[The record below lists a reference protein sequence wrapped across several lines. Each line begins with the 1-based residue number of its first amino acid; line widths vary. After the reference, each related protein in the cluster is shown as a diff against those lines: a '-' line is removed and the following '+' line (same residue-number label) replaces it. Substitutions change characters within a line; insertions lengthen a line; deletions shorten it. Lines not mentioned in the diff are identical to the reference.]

1 MDILLIISQFF
12 YRIRYWL
19 LWGTLIVTGLV
30 IYFTQFLP
38 FSYTVKS
45 NLYTGVSSTTTLDG
59 STINYAA
66 INSTFD
72 NLIGIAQSH
81 STLANVSH
89 RLLADSYTYGEEWK
103 DNEYIQAK
111 HYRQLL
117 DMTPPEVLELVNR
130 DSVEVTLRNLKN
142 YYRNDRNNFLYNV
155 FNRPINFYSLQALNN
170 IEIKRVGNSDILDI
184 SYTSA
189 DPGLTQKTVKYLIDE
204 LIAAYEEIRFKATN
218 DVIAYFEEQVRKT
231 KIALNEEEDD
241 LMRYNVAQGV
251 INYNEETE
259 ALSLTRYEVDDRME
273 EVRRRYEGAVALRE
287 VLDEKMDIR
296 AQIIRNNTNL
306 LKELDQVTKLN
317 QQILER
323 EIFDEAIKYSS
334 DEEVEKDKIKLKQVE
349 ANISNI
355 SDNLNEINY
364 TKEGVGV
371 EDMIVEW
378 LNALVNEAK
387 AKAELKVMQARIQD
401 IREQYAHM
409 APVGTQV
416 NRKERAIGIAEDNYR
431 VQLKGL
437 ADANLRLK
445 NIQMSTSNLQPLSD
459 PAFPLNDN
467 GRKRMLYIIIA
478 FIGSFVFITCF
489 FLLIE
494 VLDRTL
500 RDKYRSQRLSG
511 LPVIAA
517 FNGISNLKYRGF
529 LRACNRAAAAYSCRR
544 LNKYFKQN
552 GEPTI
557 INLLS
562 VHSGEGKSFLAEFF
576 MKYWK
581 AEGLNVKYLNYE
593 TDFDV
598 VNNKYIQAS
607 SLSDFWQPD
616 AAEAPADLI
625 LVEYPSFNN
634 CSVPLPVMQEA
645 DVNLLVANACR
656 LWRDSDTATINP
668 LKEALEGK
676 PFMMY
681 LNNADR
687 EVVESFTG
695 ELPPHTAIHSFLSRL
710 AQFGFTSQQNAVR

>member
-38 FSYTVKS
+38 YSYTVQS

-59 STINYAA
+59 STINYAV
-66 INSTFD
+66 ISSTFD
-72 NLIGIAQSH
+72 NLIGIAKSH
-81 STLANVSH
+81 STLVNVSQ

-117 DMTPPEVLELVNR
+117 EMTPPEVLELVNR
-130 DSVEVTLRNLKN
+130 DSVEITLQNLKN
-142 YYRNDRNNFLYNV
+142 YYRNDRNNFLYNL
-155 FNRPINFYSLQALNN
+155 FNRPIAFYSIHALNG
-170 IEIKRVGNSDILDI
+170 IEIKRAGGSDILDI

-231 KIALNEEEDD
+231 KAALNEEEDD
-241 LMRYNVAQGV
+241 LMHYNVAQGI
-251 INYNEETE
+251 INYGEETE
-259 ALSLTRYEVDDRME
+259 ALSATRYQVDDRME
-273 EVRRRYEGAVALRE
+273 LAQRNYNAAVSLRE
-287 VLDEKMDIR
+287 MLDERMDIR
-296 AQIIRNNTNL
+296 AQMIRNNTNL
-306 LKELDQVTKLN
+306 LKELNQVTELN
-317 QQILER
+317 QKILEY
-323 EIFDEAIKYSS
+323 EIFEGTNNNNDNTDITQ
-334 DEEVEKDKIKLKQVE
+334 DKQRLKQVE

-355 SDNLNEINY
+355 SDNLNEFSF
-364 TKEGVGV
+364 TKEGVGI
-371 EDMIVEW
+371 EEMISEW
-378 LNALVNEAK
+378 LEALVNEAK
-387 AKAELKVMQARIQD
+387 AFAEIKVIQNRQQD
-401 IREQYAHM
+401 IRDQYAHM

-416 NRKERAIGIAEDNYR
+416 NRKQRAIGIAEDVYR
-431 VQLKGL
+431 AQIDGLKN
-437 ADANLRLK
+437 ANLRLK
-445 NIQMSTSNLQPLSD
+445 NIEMSTSNLQPLSD

-467 GRKRMLYIIIA
+467 GRKRALYVAIA
-478 FIGSFVFITCF
+478 FIGSFIFITCF

-576 MKYWK
+576 IKYWR

-598 VNNKYIQAS
+598 INNKYIQAS
-607 SLSDFWQPD
+607 KLTDFWQPD
-616 AAEAPADLI
+616 ATEAPADLI

-656 LWRDSDTATINP
+656 LWRDSDTATIDP

-695 ELPPHTAIHSFLSRL
+695 ELPPHTAVHSFLSRL

>member
-416 NRKERAIGIAEDNYR
+416 NRKERSIGIAEDNYR

-616 AAEAPADLI
+616 VTETPADLI

-656 LWRDSDTATINP
+656 LWRDSDTATIDP

>member
-81 STLANVSH
+81 STLINVSH

-130 DSVEVTLRNLKN
+130 DSVNVTLRNLKE
-142 YYRNDRNNFLYNV
+142 YYRNDRNNFLYNI

-231 KIALNEEEDD
+231 KVALNEEEDD

-287 VLDEKMDIR
+287 MLDEKMDVR

-306 LKELDQVTKLN
+306 LKELDQITKLN
-317 QQILER
+317 QKILER
-323 EIFDEAIKYSS
+323 EIFEGAIKHSS
-334 DEEVEKDKIKLKQVE
+334 DDEIEQDKLKLKQVE

-371 EDMIVEW
+371 DEMIVEW

-387 AKAELKVMQARIQD
+387 AGAELKVMQARQQD
-401 IREQYAHM
+401 IRDQYAHM

-431 VQLKGL
+431 VQLNGL

-445 NIQMSTSNLQPLSD
+445 NIEMSTSNLQPLSD

-489 FLLIE
+489 FLVIE

-500 RDKYRSQRLSG
+500 RDSYRSQRLSG

-529 LRACNRAAAAYSCRR
+529 LRACNRMAAAYSCRR

-576 MKYWK
+576 VKYWR

-607 SLSDFWQPD
+607 SLTDFWQPD
-616 AAEAPADLI
+616 ATEAPADLI

-656 LWRDSDTATINP
+656 LWRDSDTATIDP

-695 ELPPHTAIHSFLSRL
+695 ELPPHTAVHSFLSRL

>member
-38 FSYTVKS
+38 YSYTVKS

-59 STINYAA
+59 SSINYSV
-66 INSTFD
+66 INSTYD
-72 NLIGIAQSH
+72 NLIGIAKSH
-81 STLANVSH
+81 NTLENVSQ
-89 RLLADSYTYGEEWK
+89 RLLADSYTYGEEWQ

-117 DMTPPEVLELVNR
+117 EMTPPEVLELVNR
-130 DSVEVTLRNLKN
+130 DSANITLQNLKE
-142 YYRNDRNNFLYNV
+142 YYRNDRSNFLYNI
-155 FNRPINFYSLQALNN
+155 FNRPVAFYSLKALNG
-170 IEIKRVGNSDILDI
+170 IEIKRAGNSDILDI

-189 DPGLTQKTVKYLIDE
+189 DPGITQKTVIYLIDE
-204 LIAAYEEIRFKATN
+204 LIHAYEEIRFKATN

-231 KIALNEEEDD
+231 KIALNEEEDN
-241 LMRYNVAQGV
+241 LMRYNVEQGV
-251 INYNEETE
+251 INYAEETE
-259 ALSLTRYEVDDRME
+259 ALSATRYEVDDRLE
-273 EVRRRYEGAVALRE
+273 EVQRAYQAAVSLRE
-287 VLDEKMDIR
+287 MLEGKMDIR
-296 AQIIRNNTNL
+296 AQMIRNNTNL
-306 LKELDQVTKLN
+306 LKELNQVTKLN
-317 QQILER
+317 QKILEH
-323 EIFDEAIKYSS
+323 EIFADTKKTNSNT
-334 DEEVEKDKIKLKQVE
+334 DVEQDKLKLKQIE

-355 SDNLNEINY
+355 SDNLNEY
-364 TKEGVGV
+364 SFTKEGVGV
-371 EDMIVEW
+371 KEMISEW

-387 AKAELKVMQARIQD
+387 AAAELKVMQTRVQD
-401 IREQYAHM
+401 IKEQYAHM

-416 NRKERAIGIAEDNYR
+416 NRKERAIGIAEDVYR
-431 VQLKGL
+431 AQIDGLK
-437 ADANLRLK
+437 DANLRLK
-445 NIQMSTSNLQPLSD
+445 NIEMSTSNLQPLSD

-467 GRKRMLYIIIA
+467 GRKRILYVVIA

-544 LNKYFKQN
+544 LNKFFKQN

-576 MKYWK
+576 MKYWR
-581 AEGLNVKYLNYE
+581 AEGLNVKYLDYE
-593 TDFDV
+593 NDFEVAHKD
-598 VNNKYIQAS
+598 YIQAS

-616 AAEAPADLI
+616 VTETHADLI
-625 LVEYPSFNN
+625 LVEYPAFNN

-695 ELPPHTAIHSFLSRL
+695 ELPPHTAVHSFLSRL